1 MLQASQNAFLVKFW
15 YVNFR
20 MKMNHAVSLKHHWNR
35 EVFCGYV
42 RQNTK
47 SNTGEA
53 DEYISSCQTTSEWEV
68 YSTDNKL
75 VWHYSSSKRDIR
87 FLVTKNGQI
96 WGGSEQKKN
105 VWEAIDKFL
114 DFVLKRRPHFWI
126 KFLPCFILPFF
137 LQLTS
142 LCKFIVLIC
151 VFLPFEIIIL
161 LDNFVK

>member
-1 MLQASQNAFLVKFW
+1 MSGKTPSRILERLTSISLLVKQPANEKCIARTTNSFGTILAQNVTSAFLLQKMDKF
-15 YVNFR
+15 
-20 MKMNHAVSLKHHWNR
+20 
-35 EVFCGYV
+35 G
-42 RQNTK
+42 
-47 SNTGEA
+47 
-53 DEYISSCQTTSEWEV
+53 
-68 YSTDNKL
+68 
-75 VWHYSSSKRDIR
+75 
-87 FLVTKNGQI
+87 
-96 WGGSEQKKN
+96 GGSEQKKN